1 MRLPTQHLL
10 VAIFIAMNYLYN
22 ISINQCAVIE
32 NGWDLDLADLA
43 IFQVFH
49 IFGNAPKT
57 VRVKVDG
64 SDYFMITAK
73 KIREELPIL
82 GIKTDKQIKNRI
94 AKLVACKL
102 LDERVVEELGSGRK
116 SYCFGENYE
125 KLFSTSGKNF
135 LQERK
140 NISDEVEKNFQ
151 QGWKK
156 ISTKDYTKEDNT
168 KDNTNNTPLISPQWE
183 NTSDI
188 SGDLNN
194 ANGVSKAKKEL
205 CPFAST
211 EFKEAWEMLLQQPK
225 WKKKSLNAIR
235 LSAKKLKKFDEE
247 FARTMVEL
255 AIVNDWQ
262 GVIFP
267 DTEERY
273 KKWLQGRQAAK
284 PAGTPQF
291 RSEADKRA
299 YYEGLLNGT
308 IRR

>member
-1 MRLPTQHLL
+1 
-10 VAIFIAMNYLYN
+10 MNYLYN
-22 ISINQCAVIE
+22 ISINQCAVVE

-49 IFGNAPKT
+49 IFGNSPKT
-57 VRVKVDG
+57 IRVKIDG

-94 AKLVACKL
+94 AKLVECKL
-102 LDERVVEELGSGRK
+102 LNERVVDELGSGRK

-125 KLFSTSGKNF
+125 KLFSTSGKKVAT
-135 LQERK
+135 ERK

-156 ISTKDYTKEDNT
+156 ISTEDYTKEDNT
-168 KDNTNNTPLISPQWE
+168 KDYTNNTPLISPRGE
-183 NTSDI
+183 NVTPES
-188 SGDLNN
+188 SGNLKNDDD
-194 ANGVSKAKKEL
+194 VSKSKMEL
-205 CPFAST
+205 CPFASEDFRET
-211 EFKEAWEMLLQQPK
+211 WQMLLQQPK
-225 WKKKSLNAIR
+225 WKKKSLNAIK
-235 LSAKKLKKFDEE
+235 LSAKKLKKYDEA
-247 FARTMVEL
+247 FAKYIAEL
-255 AIVNDWQ
+255 AIANDWQ

-273 KKWLQGRQAAK
+273 RKWQQSRQAAK
-284 PAGTPQF
+284 PQGMPRFAN
-291 RSEADKRA
+291 EADKRA

-308 IRR
+308 IKRCER

>member
-1 MRLPTQHLL
+1 
-10 VAIFIAMNYLYN
+10 MNYLYN
-22 ISINQCAVIE
+22 ISINQCAVVE

-49 IFGNAPKT
+49 IFGNSPKT
-57 VRVKVDG
+57 IRVKIDG

-94 AKLVACKL
+94 AKLVECKL
-102 LDERVVEELGSGRK
+102 LNERVVDELGSGRK

-125 KLFSTSGKNF
+125 KLFSTSGKKVAT
-135 LQERK
+135 ERK

-156 ISTKDYTKEDNT
+156 ISTEDYTKEDNT
-168 KDNTNNTPLISPQWE
+168 KDYTNNTPLISPRGE
-183 NTSDI
+183 NVTTES
-188 SGDLNN
+188 SGNLKNDDD
-194 ANGVSKAKKEL
+194 VSKSKMEL
-205 CPFAST
+205 CPFASE
-211 EFKEAWEMLLQQPK
+211 EFRETWQMLLQQPK
-225 WKKKSLNAIR
+225 WKKKSLNAIK
-235 LSAKKLKKFDEE
+235 LSAKKLKKYDEA
-247 FARTMVEL
+247 FAKYIAEL
-255 AIVNDWQ
+255 AIANDWQ

-273 KKWLQGRQAAK
+273 RKWQQSRQAAK
-284 PAGTPQF
+284 PQGMPRFAN
-291 RSEADKRA
+291 EADKRA

-308 IRR
+308 IKRCER

>member
-1 MRLPTQHLL
+1 
-10 VAIFIAMNYLYN
+10 MNYLYN
-22 ISINQCAVIE
+22 ISINQCAVVE

-49 IFGNAPKT
+49 IFGNSPKT
-57 VRVKVDG
+57 IRVKIDG

-102 LDERVVEELGSGRK
+102 LNERVVDELGSGRK

-125 KLFSTSGKNF
+125 KLFSTSGKKVAS
-135 LQERK
+135 ERK
-140 NISDEVEKNFQ
+140 NISDDVEKNFQ

-156 ISTKDYTKEDNT
+156 ISTEDYTKEDNT
-168 KDNTNNTPLISPQWE
+168 KDYTDNTPLISPRGE
-183 NTSDI
+183 NVTPESSKNLKND
-188 SGDLNN
+188 DD
-194 ANGVSKAKKEL
+194 VSKSKMEL
-205 CPFAST
+205 CPFASEDFRET
-211 EFKEAWEMLLQQPK
+211 WQILLQQPK
-225 WKKKSLNAIR
+225 WKKKSLNAIK
-235 LSAKKLKKFDEE
+235 LSAKKLKKYDEA
-247 FARTMVEL
+247 FAKYIAEL
-255 AIVNDWQ
+255 AIANDWQ

-273 KKWLQGRQAAK
+273 RKWQQSRQAAK
-284 PAGTPQF
+284 PQGMPRFA
-291 RSEADKRA
+291 SEADKRA

-308 IRR
+308 IKRCER

>member
-1 MRLPTQHLL
+1 
-10 VAIFIAMNYLYN
+10 MNYLYN
-22 ISINQCAVIE
+22 ISINQCAVVE

-49 IFGNAPKT
+49 IFGNSPKT
-57 VRVKVDG
+57 IRVKIDG

-94 AKLVACKL
+94 AKLVDCKL
-102 LDERVVEELGSGRK
+102 LNERVVDELGSGRK

-125 KLFSTSGKNF
+125 KLFSTSGKKVAT
-135 LQERK
+135 ERK

-156 ISTKDYTKEDNT
+156 ISTEDYTKEDNT
-168 KDNTNNTPLISPQWE
+168 KDYTNNTPLISPRGE
-183 NTSDI
+183 NVTPES
-188 SGDLNN
+188 SGNLKNDDD
-194 ANGVSKAKKEL
+194 VSKSKMEL
-205 CPFAST
+205 CPFASEDFRET
-211 EFKEAWEMLLQQPK
+211 WQILLQQPK
-225 WKKKSLNAIR
+225 WKKKSLNAIK
-235 LSAKKLKKFDEE
+235 LSAKKLKKYDEA
-247 FARTMVEL
+247 FAKYIAEL
-255 AIVNDWQ
+255 AIANDWQ

-273 KKWLQGRQAAK
+273 RKWQQSRQAAK
-284 PAGTPQF
+284 PQGMPRFAN
-291 RSEADKRA
+291 EADKRA

-308 IRR
+308 IKRCER

>member
-1 MRLPTQHLL
+1 
-10 VAIFIAMNYLYN
+10 MNYLYN
-22 ISINQCAVIE
+22 ISINQCAVVE

-49 IFGNAPKT
+49 IFGNSPKT
-57 VRVKVDG
+57 IRVKIDG

-94 AKLVACKL
+94 AKLVDCKL
-102 LDERVVEELGSGRK
+102 LNERVVDELGSGRK

-125 KLFSTSGKNF
+125 KLFSTSGKKVAT
-135 LQERK
+135 ERK

-156 ISTKDYTKEDNT
+156 ISTEDYTKEDNT
-168 KDNTNNTPLISPQWE
+168 KDYTNNTPLISPRGE
-183 NTSDI
+183 NVTTES
-188 SGDLNN
+188 SGNLKNDDD
-194 ANGVSKAKKEL
+194 VSKSKMEL
-205 CPFAST
+205 CPFASEDFRET
-211 EFKEAWEMLLQQPK
+211 WQMLLQQPK
-225 WKKKSLNAIR
+225 WKKKSLNAIK
-235 LSAKKLKKFDEE
+235 LSAKKLKKYDEA
-247 FARTMVEL
+247 FAKYIAEL
-255 AIVNDWQ
+255 AIANDWQ

-273 KKWLQGRQAAK
+273 RKWQQSRQAAK
-284 PAGTPQF
+284 PQGMPRFAN
-291 RSEADKRA
+291 EADKRA

-308 IRR
+308 IKRCER

>member
-1 MRLPTQHLL
+1 
-10 VAIFIAMNYLYN
+10 MNYLYN
-22 ISINQCAVIE
+22 ISINQCAVVE

-49 IFGNAPKT
+49 IFGNSPKT
-57 VRVKVDG
+57 IRVKIDG

-94 AKLVACKL
+94 AKLVECKL
-102 LDERVVEELGSGRK
+102 LNERVVDELGSGRK

-125 KLFSTSGKNF
+125 KLFSTSGKKVAT
-135 LQERK
+135 ERK

-156 ISTKDYTKEDNT
+156 ISTEDYTKEDNT
-168 KDNTNNTPLISPQWE
+168 KDYTNNTPLISPRGE
-183 NTSDI
+183 NVTPES
-188 SGDLNN
+188 SGNLKNDDD
-194 ANGVSKAKKEL
+194 VSKSKMEL
-205 CPFAST
+205 CPFASEDFRET
-211 EFKEAWEMLLQQPK
+211 WQILLQQPK
-225 WKKKSLNAIR
+225 WKKKSLNAIK
-235 LSAKKLKKFDEE
+235 LSAKKLKKYDEA
-247 FARTMVEL
+247 FAKYNAEL
-255 AIVNDWQ
+255 AIANDWQ

-273 KKWLQGRQAAK
+273 RKWQQSRQAAK
-284 PAGTPQF
+284 PQGMPRFA
-291 RSEADKRA
+291 SEADKRA

-308 IRR
+308 IKRCER

>member
-1 MRLPTQHLL
+1 
-10 VAIFIAMNYLYN
+10 MNYLYN
-22 ISINQCAVIE
+22 ISINQCAVVE

-49 IFGNAPKT
+49 IFGNSPKT
-57 VRVKVDG
+57 IRVKIDG

-94 AKLVACKL
+94 AKLVDCKL
-102 LDERVVEELGSGRK
+102 LNERVVDELGSGRK

-125 KLFSTSGKNF
+125 KLFSTSGKKVAT
-135 LQERK
+135 ERK

-156 ISTKDYTKEDNT
+156 ISTEDYTKEDNT
-168 KDNTNNTPLISPQWE
+168 KVYTNNTPLISPRGE
-183 NTSDI
+183 NVTTES
-188 SGDLNN
+188 SGNLKNDDD
-194 ANGVSKAKKEL
+194 VSKSKMEL
-205 CPFAST
+205 CPFASEDFRET
-211 EFKEAWEMLLQQPK
+211 WQMLLQQPK
-225 WKKKSLNAIR
+225 WKKKSLNAIK
-235 LSAKKLKKFDEE
+235 LSAKKLKKYDEA
-247 FARTMVEL
+247 FAKYIAEL
-255 AIVNDWQ
+255 AIANDWQ

-273 KKWLQGRQAAK
+273 RKWQQSRQSAK
-284 PAGTPQF
+284 PQGIPRFA
-291 RSEADKRA
+291 SEADKRA

-308 IRR
+308 IKRCER

>member
-1 MRLPTQHLL
+1 
-10 VAIFIAMNYLYN
+10 MNYLYN
-22 ISINQCAVIE
+22 ISINQCAVVE

-49 IFGNAPKT
+49 IFGNSPKT
-57 VRVKVDG
+57 IRVKIDG

-94 AKLVACKL
+94 AKLVECKL
-102 LDERVVEELGSGRK
+102 LNERVVDELGSGRK

-125 KLFSTSGKNF
+125 KLFSTSGKKVAT
-135 LQERK
+135 ERK

-156 ISTKDYTKEDNT
+156 ISTEDYTIEDNT
-168 KDNTNNTPLISPQWE
+168 KDYTNNTPLISPRGE
-183 NTSDI
+183 NVTPES
-188 SGDLNN
+188 SGNLKNDDD
-194 ANGVSKAKKEL
+194 VSKSKMEL
-205 CPFAST
+205 CPFASEDFRET
-211 EFKEAWEMLLQQPK
+211 WQILLQQPK
-225 WKKKSLNAIR
+225 WKKKSLNAIK
-235 LSAKKLKKFDEE
+235 LSAQKLKKYDEA
-247 FARTMVEL
+247 FAKYIAEL
-255 AIVNDWQ
+255 AIANDWQ

-273 KKWLQGRQAAK
+273 RKWQQSRQAAK
-284 PAGTPQF
+284 PQGMPRFA
-291 RSEADKRA
+291 SEADKRA

-308 IRR
+308 IKRCER

>member
-1 MRLPTQHLL
+1 
-10 VAIFIAMNYLYN
+10 MNYLYN
-22 ISINQCAVIE
+22 ISINQCAVVE

-49 IFGNAPKT
+49 IFGNSPKT
-57 VRVKVDG
+57 IRVKIDG

-94 AKLVACKL
+94 AKLVECKL
-102 LDERVVEELGSGRK
+102 LNERVVDELGSGRK

-125 KLFSTSGKNF
+125 KLFSTSGKKVAT
-135 LQERK
+135 ERK

-156 ISTKDYTKEDNT
+156 ISTEDYTKEDNT
-168 KDNTNNTPLISPQWE
+168 KDYTNNTPLISPRGE
-183 NTSDI
+183 NVTTES
-188 SGDLNN
+188 SGNLKNDDD
-194 ANGVSKAKKEL
+194 VSKSKMEL
-205 CPFAST
+205 CPFASEDFRET
-211 EFKEAWEMLLQQPK
+211 WQMLLQQPK
-225 WKKKSLNAIR
+225 WKKKSLNAIK
-235 LSAKKLKKFDEE
+235 LSAKKLKKYDEA
-247 FARTMVEL
+247 FSKYIAEL
-255 AIVNDWQ
+255 AIANDWQ

-273 KKWLQGRQAAK
+273 RKWQQSRQAAK
-284 PAGTPQF
+284 PQGMPRFA
-291 RSEADKRA
+291 SEADKRA

-308 IRR
+308 IKRCER

>member
-1 MRLPTQHLL
+1 
-10 VAIFIAMNYLYN
+10 MNYLYN
-22 ISINQCAVIE
+22 ISINQCAVVE

-49 IFGNAPKT
+49 IFGNSPKT
-57 VRVKVDG
+57 IRVKIDG

-94 AKLVACKL
+94 AKLVDCKL
-102 LDERVVEELGSGRK
+102 LNERVVDELGSGRK

-125 KLFSTSGKNF
+125 KLFSTSGKKVAT
-135 LQERK
+135 ERK

-156 ISTKDYTKEDNT
+156 ISTEDYTKEDNT
-168 KDNTNNTPLISPQWE
+168 KDYTNNTPLISPRGE
-183 NTSDI
+183 NVTPES
-188 SGDLNN
+188 SGNLKNDDD
-194 ANGVSKAKKEL
+194 VSKSKMEL
-205 CPFAST
+205 CPFASEDFRET
-211 EFKEAWEMLLQQPK
+211 WQMLLQQPK
-225 WKKKSLNAIR
+225 WKKKSINAIK
-235 LSAKKLKKFDEE
+235 LSAKKLKKYDEA
-247 FARTMVEL
+247 FAKYIAEL
-255 AIVNDWQ
+255 AIANDWQ

-273 KKWLQGRQAAK
+273 RKWQQSRQAAK
-284 PAGTPQF
+284 PQGMPRFAN
-291 RSEADKRA
+291 EADKRA

-308 IRR
+308 IKRCER

>member
-1 MRLPTQHLL
+1 
-10 VAIFIAMNYLYN
+10 MNYLYN
-22 ISINQCAVIE
+22 ISINQCAVVE

-49 IFGNAPKT
+49 IFGNSPKT
-57 VRVKVDG
+57 IRVKIDG

-94 AKLVACKL
+94 AKLVDCKL
-102 LDERVVEELGSGRK
+102 LNERVIDELGSGRK

-125 KLFSTSGKNF
+125 KLFSTSGKKVAT
-135 LQERK
+135 ERK

-156 ISTKDYTKEDNT
+156 ISTEDYTKEDNT
-168 KDNTNNTPLISPQWE
+168 KDYTNNTPLIFPRGE
-183 NTSDI
+183 NVTTES
-188 SGDLNN
+188 SGNLKNDDD
-194 ANGVSKAKKEL
+194 VSKSKMEL
-205 CPFAST
+205 CPFASEDFRET
-211 EFKEAWEMLLQQPK
+211 WQMLLQQPK
-225 WKKKSLNAIR
+225 WKKKSLNAIK
-235 LSAKKLKKFDEE
+235 LSAKKLKKYDEA
-247 FARTMVEL
+247 FAKYIAEL
-255 AIVNDWQ
+255 AIANDWQ

-273 KKWLQGRQAAK
+273 RKWQQSRQSAK
-284 PAGTPQF
+284 PQGIPRFA
-291 RSEADKRA
+291 SEADKRA

-308 IRR
+308 IKRCER

>member
-1 MRLPTQHLL
+1 
-10 VAIFIAMNYLYN
+10 MNYLYN
-22 ISINQCAVIE
+22 ISINQCAVVE

-49 IFGNAPKT
+49 IFGNSPKT
-57 VRVKVDG
+57 IRVKIDG

-94 AKLVACKL
+94 AKLVDCKL
-102 LDERVVEELGSGRK
+102 LNERVVDELGSGRK

-125 KLFSTSGKNF
+125 KLFSTSGKKVAT
-135 LQERK
+135 ERK

-156 ISTKDYTKEDNT
+156 ISTEDYTIEDNT
-168 KDNTNNTPLISPQWE
+168 KDYTNNTPHISPRGE
-183 NTSDI
+183 NVTPES
-188 SGDLNN
+188 SGNLKNDDD
-194 ANGVSKAKKEL
+194 VSKSKMEL
-205 CPFAST
+205 CPFASEDFRET
-211 EFKEAWEMLLQQPK
+211 WQILLQQPK
-225 WKKKSLNAIR
+225 WKKKSLNAIK
-235 LSAKKLKKFDEE
+235 LSAKKLKKYDEA
-247 FARTMVEL
+247 FAKYIAEL
-255 AIVNDWQ
+255 AIANDWQ

-273 KKWLQGRQAAK
+273 RKWQQSRQAAK
-284 PAGTPQF
+284 PQGMPRFA
-291 RSEADKRA
+291 SEADKRA

-308 IRR
+308 IKRCER

>member
-1 MRLPTQHLL
+1 
-10 VAIFIAMNYLYN
+10 MNYLYN
-22 ISINQCAVIE
+22 ISINQCAVVE

-49 IFGNAPKT
+49 IFGNSPKT
-57 VRVKVDG
+57 IRVKIDG

-94 AKLVACKL
+94 AKLVECKL
-102 LDERVVEELGSGRK
+102 LNERVVDELGSGRK

-125 KLFSTSGKNF
+125 KLFSTSGKKVAS
-135 LQERK
+135 EPK

-156 ISTKDYTKEDNT
+156 ISTEDYTKEDNT
-168 KDNTNNTPLISPQWE
+168 KDYTDNTPLISPRGE
-183 NTSDI
+183 NVTPESSVNLKND
-188 SGDLNN
+188 DD
-194 ANGVSKAKKEL
+194 VSKSKMEL
-205 CPFAST
+205 CPFASEDFRET
-211 EFKEAWEMLLQQPK
+211 WQILLQQPK
-225 WKKKSLNAIR
+225 WKKKSLNAIK
-235 LSAKKLKKFDEE
+235 LSAKKLKKYDEA
-247 FARTMVEL
+247 FAKYIAEL
-255 AIVNDWQ
+255 AIANDWQ

-273 KKWLQGRQAAK
+273 RKWKQSRQAAK
-284 PAGTPQF
+284 PQGMPRFA
-291 RSEADKRA
+291 SEADKRA

-308 IRR
+308 IKR

>member
-1 MRLPTQHLL
+1 
-10 VAIFIAMNYLYN
+10 MNYLYN
-22 ISINQCAVIE
+22 ISINQCAVVE

-49 IFGNAPKT
+49 IFGNSPKT
-57 VRVKVDG
+57 IRVKIDG

-94 AKLVACKL
+94 AKLVDCKL
-102 LDERVVEELGSGRK
+102 LNERVVDELGSGRK

-125 KLFSTSGKNF
+125 KLFSTSGKKVAT
-135 LQERK
+135 ERK

-156 ISTKDYTKEDNT
+156 ISTEDYTKEDNT
-168 KDNTNNTPLISPQWE
+168 KDYTSNTPLISPRGE
-183 NTSDI
+183 NVTNES
-188 SGDLNN
+188 SGNLKNDDD
-194 ANGVSKAKKEL
+194 VSKSKMEL
-205 CPFAST
+205 CPFASEDFRET
-211 EFKEAWEMLLQQPK
+211 WQMLLQQPK
-225 WKKKSLNAIR
+225 WKKKSLNAIK
-235 LSAKKLKKFDEE
+235 LSAKKLKKYDEA
-247 FARTMVEL
+247 FAKYIAEL
-255 AIVNDWQ
+255 AIANDWQ

-273 KKWLQGRQAAK
+273 RKWQQSRQAAK
-284 PAGTPQF
+284 PQGMPRFAN
-291 RSEADKRA
+291 EADKRA

-308 IRR
+308 IKRCER

>member
-1 MRLPTQHLL
+1 
-10 VAIFIAMNYLYN
+10 MNYLYN
-22 ISINQCAVIE
+22 ISINQCAVVE

-49 IFGNAPKT
+49 IFGNSPKT
-57 VRVKVDG
+57 IRVKIDG

-102 LDERVVEELGSGRK
+102 LNERVVDELGSGRK
-116 SYCFGENYE
+116 SFCFGENYE
-125 KLFSTSGKNF
+125 KLFSTSGKKVAS
-135 LQERK
+135 EPK

-156 ISTKDYTKEDNT
+156 ISTEDYTKEDNT
-168 KDNTNNTPLISPQWE
+168 KDYTDNTPLISPRGE
-183 NTSDI
+183 NVTPES
-188 SGDLNN
+188 SGNLKNN
-194 ANGVSKAKKEL
+194 DDVSKSKMEL
-205 CPFAST
+205 CPFASEDFRET
-211 EFKEAWEMLLQQPK
+211 WQILLQQPK
-225 WKKKSLNAIR
+225 WKKKSLNAIK
-235 LSAKKLKKFDEE
+235 LSAKKLKKYDEA
-247 FARTMVEL
+247 FAKYIAEL
-255 AIVNDWQ
+255 AIANDWQ

-273 KKWLQGRQAAK
+273 RKWQQSRQAAK
-284 PAGTPQF
+284 PQGMPRFA
-291 RSEADKRA
+291 SEADKRA

-308 IRR
+308 IKRCER

>member
-1 MRLPTQHLL
+1 
-10 VAIFIAMNYLYN
+10 MNYLYN
-22 ISINQCAVIE
+22 ISINQCAVVE

-49 IFGNAPKT
+49 IFGNSPKT
-57 VRVKVDG
+57 IRVKIDG

-94 AKLVACKL
+94 AKLVDCKL
-102 LDERVVEELGSGRK
+102 LNERVVDELGSGRK

-125 KLFSTSGKNF
+125 KLFSTSGKKVAT
-135 LQERK
+135 ERK

-156 ISTKDYTKEDNT
+156 ISTEDYTKEDNT
-168 KDNTNNTPLISPQWE
+168 KDYTNNTPLISPRGE
-183 NTSDI
+183 NVTTES
-188 SGDLNN
+188 SGNLKNDDD
-194 ANGVSKAKKEL
+194 VSKSKMEL
-205 CPFAST
+205 CPFASEDFRET
-211 EFKEAWEMLLQQPK
+211 WQMLLQQPK
-225 WKKKSLNAIR
+225 WKKKSLNAIK
-235 LSAKKLKKFDEE
+235 LSAKKLKKYDEA
-247 FARTMVEL
+247 FAKYIAEL
-255 AIVNDWQ
+255 AIANDWQ

-273 KKWLQGRQAAK
+273 RKWQQSRQAAK
-284 PAGTPQF
+284 PQGIPRFA
-291 RSEADKRA
+291 SEADKRA

-308 IRR
+308 IKRCER

>member
-1 MRLPTQHLL
+1 
-10 VAIFIAMNYLYN
+10 MNYLYN
-22 ISINQCAVIE
+22 ISINQCAVVE

-49 IFGNAPKT
+49 IFGNSPKT
-57 VRVKVDG
+57 IRVKIDG

-94 AKLVACKL
+94 AKLVECKL
-102 LDERVVEELGSGRK
+102 LNERVVDELGSGRK

-125 KLFSTSGKNF
+125 KLFSTSGKKVASE
-135 LQERK
+135 QK

-156 ISTKDYTKEDNT
+156 ISTEDYTKEDNT
-168 KDNTNNTPLISPQWE
+168 KDYTDNTPLISPRGE
-183 NTSDI
+183 NVTPESTGNLKND
-188 SGDLNN
+188 DD
-194 ANGVSKAKKEL
+194 VSKSKMEL
-205 CPFAST
+205 CPFASVDFRET
-211 EFKEAWEMLLQQPK
+211 WQMLLQQPK
-225 WKKKSLNAIR
+225 WKKKSLNAIK
-235 LSAKKLKKFDEE
+235 LSAKKLKKYDEA
-247 FARTMVEL
+247 FAKYIAEL
-255 AIVNDWQ
+255 AIANDWQ

-273 KKWLQGRQAAK
+273 RKWQQSKQVAK
-284 PAGTPQF
+284 PQGMPRFA
-291 RSEADKRA
+291 SEADKRA

-308 IRR
+308 IKRCER

>member
-1 MRLPTQHLL
+1 
-10 VAIFIAMNYLYN
+10 MNYLYN
-22 ISINQCAVIE
+22 ISINQCAVVE

-49 IFGNAPKT
+49 IFGNSPKT
-57 VRVKVDG
+57 IRVKIDG

-94 AKLVACKL
+94 AKLVECKL
-102 LDERVVEELGSGRK
+102 LNERVVDELGSGRK

-125 KLFSTSGKNF
+125 KLFSTSGKKVAT
-135 LQERK
+135 ERK

-156 ISTKDYTKEDNT
+156 ISTEDYTKEDNT
-168 KDNTNNTPLISPQWE
+168 KDYTNNTPLISPRGE
-183 NTSDI
+183 NVAPES
-188 SGDLNN
+188 SGNLKNDDD
-194 ANGVSKAKKEL
+194 VSKSKMEL
-205 CPFAST
+205 CPFASEDFRET
-211 EFKEAWEMLLQQPK
+211 WQMLLQQPK
-225 WKKKSLNAIR
+225 WKKKSINAIK
-235 LSAKKLKKFDEE
+235 LSAKKLKKYDEA
-247 FARTMVEL
+247 FAKYIAEL
-255 AIVNDWQ
+255 AIANDWQ

-273 KKWLQGRQAAK
+273 RKWQQSRQAAK
-284 PAGTPQF
+284 PQGMPRFA
-291 RSEADKRA
+291 SEADKRA

-308 IRR
+308 IKRCER

>member
-1 MRLPTQHLL
+1 
-10 VAIFIAMNYLYN
+10 MNYLYN
-22 ISINQCAVIE
+22 ISINQCAVVE

-49 IFGNAPKT
+49 IFGNSPKT
-57 VRVKVDG
+57 IRVKIDG

-94 AKLVACKL
+94 AKLVDCKL
-102 LDERVVEELGSGRK
+102 LNERVVDELGSGRK

-125 KLFSTSGKNF
+125 KLFSTSGKKVAT
-135 LQERK
+135 ERK

-156 ISTKDYTKEDNT
+156 ISTEDYTKEDNT
-168 KDNTNNTPLISPQWE
+168 KDYTNNTPLISPRGE
-183 NTSDI
+183 NVTTES
-188 SGDLNN
+188 SGNLKNDDD
-194 ANGVSKAKKEL
+194 VSKSKMEL
-205 CPFAST
+205 CPFASEDFRET
-211 EFKEAWEMLLQQPK
+211 WQMLLQQPK
-225 WKKKSLNAIR
+225 WKKKSLNAIK
-235 LSAKKLKKFDEE
+235 LSAKKLKKYDEA
-247 FARTMVEL
+247 FAKYIAEL
-255 AIVNDWQ
+255 AIANDWQ

-273 KKWLQGRQAAK
+273 RKWQQSRQAAK
-284 PAGTPQF
+284 PQGMPRFA
-291 RSEADKRA
+291 SEADKRA

-308 IRR
+308 IKRCER

>member
-1 MRLPTQHLL
+1 
-10 VAIFIAMNYLYN
+10 MNYLYN
-22 ISINQCAVIE
+22 ISINQCAVVE

-49 IFGNAPKT
+49 IFGNSPKT
-57 VRVKVDG
+57 IRVKIDG

-94 AKLVACKL
+94 AKLVDCKL
-102 LDERVVEELGSGRK
+102 LNERVVDELGSGRK

-125 KLFSTSGKNF
+125 KLFSTSGKKVAT
-135 LQERK
+135 ERK

-156 ISTKDYTKEDNT
+156 ISTEDYTKEDNT
-168 KDNTNNTPLISPQWE
+168 KDYTNNTPLISPRGE
-183 NTSDI
+183 NVTTES
-188 SGDLNN
+188 SGNLKNDDD
-194 ANGVSKAKKEL
+194 VSKSKMEL
-205 CPFAST
+205 CPFASEDFRET
-211 EFKEAWEMLLQQPK
+211 WQILLQQPK
-225 WKKKSLNAIR
+225 WKKKSLNAIK
-235 LSAKKLKKFDEE
+235 LSAKKLKKYDEA
-247 FARTMVEL
+247 FAKYIAEL
-255 AIVNDWQ
+255 AIANDWQ

-273 KKWLQGRQAAK
+273 RKWQQSRQAAK
-284 PAGTPQF
+284 PQGMPRFA
-291 RSEADKRA
+291 SEADKRA

-308 IRR
+308 IKRCER

>member
-1 MRLPTQHLL
+1 
-10 VAIFIAMNYLYN
+10 MNYLYN
-22 ISINQCAVIE
+22 ISINQCAVVE

-49 IFGNAPKT
+49 IFGNSPKT
-57 VRVKVDG
+57 IRVKIDG

-94 AKLVACKL
+94 AKLVECKL
-102 LDERVVEELGSGRK
+102 LNERVVDELGSGRK

-125 KLFSTSGKNF
+125 KLFSTSGKKVAT
-135 LQERK
+135 ERK

-156 ISTKDYTKEDNT
+156 ISTEDYTKEDNT
-168 KDNTNNTPLISPQWE
+168 KDYTNNTPLISPRGE
-183 NTSDI
+183 NVTTES
-188 SGDLNN
+188 SGNLKNDDD
-194 ANGVSKAKKEL
+194 VSKSKMEL
-205 CPFAST
+205 CPFASEDFRET
-211 EFKEAWEMLLQQPK
+211 WQMLLQQPK
-225 WKKKSLNAIR
+225 WKKKSLNAIK
-235 LSAKKLKKFDEE
+235 LSAKKLKKYDEA
-247 FARTMVEL
+247 FAKYIAEL
-255 AIVNDWQ
+255 AIANDWQ

-273 KKWLQGRQAAK
+273 RKWQQSRQAAK
-284 PAGTPQF
+284 PQGMPRFAN
-291 RSEADKRA
+291 EADKRA

-308 IRR
+308 IKRCER

>member
-1 MRLPTQHLL
+1 
-10 VAIFIAMNYLYN
+10 MNYLYN
-22 ISINQCAVIE
+22 ISINQCAVVE

-49 IFGNAPKT
+49 IFGNSPKT
-57 VRVKVDG
+57 IRVKIDG

-94 AKLVACKL
+94 AKLVDCKL
-102 LDERVVEELGSGRK
+102 LNERVVDELGSGRK

-125 KLFSTSGKNF
+125 KLFSTSGKKVAT
-135 LQERK
+135 ERK

-156 ISTKDYTKEDNT
+156 ISTEDYTKEDNT
-168 KDNTNNTPLISPQWE
+168 KDYTNNIPLISPRGE
-183 NTSDI
+183 NVTTES
-188 SGDLNN
+188 SGNLKNDDD
-194 ANGVSKAKKEL
+194 VSKSKMEL
-205 CPFAST
+205 CPFASEDFRET
-211 EFKEAWEMLLQQPK
+211 WQMLLQQPK
-225 WKKKSLNAIR
+225 WKKKSLNAIK
-235 LSAKKLKKFDEE
+235 LSAKKLKKYDEA
-247 FARTMVEL
+247 FAKYIAEL
-255 AIVNDWQ
+255 AIANDWQ

-273 KKWLQGRQAAK
+273 RKWQQSRQAAK
-284 PAGTPQF
+284 PQGMPRFAN
-291 RSEADKRA
+291 EADKRA

-308 IRR
+308 IKRCER

>member
-1 MRLPTQHLL
+1 
-10 VAIFIAMNYLYN
+10 MNYLYN
-22 ISINQCAVIE
+22 ISINQCAVVE

-49 IFGNAPKT
+49 IFGNSPKT
-57 VRVKVDG
+57 IRVKIDG

-94 AKLVACKL
+94 AKLVDCKL
-102 LDERVVEELGSGRK
+102 LNERVVDELGSGRK

-125 KLFSTSGKNF
+125 KLFSTSGKKVAT
-135 LQERK
+135 ERK

-156 ISTKDYTKEDNT
+156 ISTEDYTKEDNT
-168 KDNTNNTPLISPQWE
+168 KDYTNNTPLISPRGE
-183 NTSDI
+183 NVTPES
-188 SGDLNN
+188 SGNLKNDDD
-194 ANGVSKAKKEL
+194 VSKSKMEL
-205 CPFAST
+205 CPFASEDFRET
-211 EFKEAWEMLLQQPK
+211 WQMLLQQPK
-225 WKKKSLNAIR
+225 WKKKSLNAIK
-235 LSAKKLKKFDEE
+235 LSAKKLKKYDEA
-247 FARTMVEL
+247 FAKYIAEL
-255 AIVNDWQ
+255 AIANDWQ

-273 KKWLQGRQAAK
+273 RKWQQSRQSAK
-284 PAGTPQF
+284 PQGIPRFA
-291 RSEADKRA
+291 SEADKRA

-308 IRR
+308 IKRCER

>member
-1 MRLPTQHLL
+1 
-10 VAIFIAMNYLYN
+10 MNYLYN
-22 ISINQCAVIE
+22 ISINQCAVVE

-49 IFGNAPKT
+49 IFGNSPKT
-57 VRVKVDG
+57 IRVKIDG

-94 AKLVACKL
+94 AKLVDCKL
-102 LDERVVEELGSGRK
+102 LNERVVDELGSGRK

-125 KLFSTSGKNF
+125 KLFSTSGKKVAT
-135 LQERK
+135 ERK

-156 ISTKDYTKEDNT
+156 ISTEDYTIEDNT
-168 KDNTNNTPLISPQWE
+168 KDYTNNTPLISPRGE
-183 NTSDI
+183 NVTPES
-188 SGDLNN
+188 SGNLKNDDD
-194 ANGVSKAKKEL
+194 VSKSKMEL
-205 CPFAST
+205 CPFASEDFRET
-211 EFKEAWEMLLQQPK
+211 WQILLQQPK
-225 WKKKSLNAIR
+225 WKKKSLNAIK
-235 LSAKKLKKFDEE
+235 LSAKKLKKYDEA
-247 FARTMVEL
+247 FAKYIAEL
-255 AIVNDWQ
+255 AIANDWQ

-273 KKWLQGRQAAK
+273 RKWQQSRQAAK
-284 PAGTPQF
+284 PQGMPRFA
-291 RSEADKRA
+291 SEADKRA

-308 IRR
+308 IKRCER

>member
-1 MRLPTQHLL
+1 
-10 VAIFIAMNYLYN
+10 MNYLYN
-22 ISINQCAVIE
+22 ISINQCAVVE

-49 IFGNAPKT
+49 IFGNSPKT
-57 VRVKVDG
+57 IRVKIDG

-94 AKLVACKL
+94 AKLVDCKL
-102 LDERVVEELGSGRK
+102 LNERVVDELGSGRK

-125 KLFSTSGKNF
+125 KLFSTSGKKVAT
-135 LQERK
+135 ERK

-156 ISTKDYTKEDNT
+156 ISTEDYTIEDNT
-168 KDNTNNTPLISPQWE
+168 KDYTNNTPLISPRGE
-183 NTSDI
+183 NVTPES
-188 SGDLNN
+188 SGNLKNDDD
-194 ANGVSKAKKEL
+194 VSKSKMEL
-205 CPFAST
+205 CPFASEDFRET
-211 EFKEAWEMLLQQPK
+211 WQILLQQPK
-225 WKKKSLNAIR
+225 WKKKSLNAIK
-235 LSAKKLKKFDEE
+235 LSAKKLKKYDEA
-247 FARTMVEL
+247 FAKYIAEL
-255 AIVNDWQ
+255 AIANDWQ

-273 KKWLQGRQAAK
+273 RKWQQSRQSAK
-284 PAGTPQF
+284 PQGIPRFA
-291 RSEADKRA
+291 SEADKRA

-308 IRR
+308 IKRCER

>member
-1 MRLPTQHLL
+1 MR
-10 VAIFIAMNYLYN
+10 NYLYN
-22 ISINQCAVIE
+22 ISINQCAVVD

-49 IFGNAPKT
+49 IFGNSPKT
-57 VRVKVDG
+57 IRVKIDG

-94 AKLVACKL
+94 AKLVDCKL
-102 LDERVVEELGSGRK
+102 LNERVVDELGSGRK

-125 KLFSTSGKNF
+125 KLFSTSGKKVAT
-135 LQERK
+135 ERK

-156 ISTKDYTKEDNT
+156 ISTEDYTKEDNT
-168 KDNTNNTPLISPQWE
+168 KDYTNNTPLISPRGE
-183 NTSDI
+183 NVTTES
-188 SGDLNN
+188 SGNLKNDDD
-194 ANGVSKAKKEL
+194 VSKSKMEL
-205 CPFAST
+205 CPFASEDFRET
-211 EFKEAWEMLLQQPK
+211 WQMLLQQPK
-225 WKKKSLNAIR
+225 WKKKSLNAIK
-235 LSAKKLKKFDEE
+235 LSAKKLKKYDEA
-247 FARTMVEL
+247 FAKYIAEL
-255 AIVNDWQ
+255 AIANDWQ

-273 KKWLQGRQAAK
+273 RKWQQSRQAAK
-284 PAGTPQF
+284 PQGMPRFAN
-291 RSEADKRA
+291 EADKRA

-308 IRR
+308 IKRCER